1 MEVTDCRESHKPLV
15 CVSPSLRILLPA
27 CTHTHTVHLHAD
39 PNHQS
44 KCDIRDLTKTSWPSR
59 HNFNKLQL
67 RADTVS
73 VCNAPTVTQGS
84 PCVCVPTHFLFLRG
98 TPSAHRTGQGSSQSG
113 AIGPVAPTGKKKKIK
128 HLNGNQLHL
137 LLIEPQL
144 HPLAPRPSIPLLL
157 FLHLL
162 LLDATVSD

>member
-1 MEVTDCRESHKPLV
+1 MEATDCRESHKPLV

-27 CTHTHTVHLHAD
+27 CRHTHTVHLHTD

-73 VCNAPTVTQGS
+73 VCNAPAVTQGS

-98 TPSAHRTGQGSSQSG
+98 TPSAHRTGQLTVGGNWACS
-113 AIGPVAPTGKKKKIK
+113 TNRKEKKIK

-157 FLHLL
+157 FLHHL